1 MLQAKVEEAIHHYER
16 ALQIAPDSATT
27 HYNLGVAW
35 ERAGRVSE
43 AITQYQQA
51 LHLKPDLAAAR
62 DALARLRPG
71 Q

>member
-1 MLQAKVEEAIHHYER
+1 M
-16 ALQIAPDSATT
+16 QITPDSDTT
-27 HYNLGVAW
+27 HYNLGVSW
-35 ERAGRVSE
+35 EREGRVSE

-51 LHLKPDLAAAR
+51 LHLKPDLAVAR